1 MSAWDELK
9 TAISQR
15 DELRAQLIAVLEE
28 SDRENNRALR
38 KLDEALTVRDA
49 LRTQLAAVEKER
61 DRIQNAMQGVAASHV
76 QIREERDVL
85 AARVAQL
92 EGEAE
97 GARIALGLLGA
108 ALLPTKENAASF
120 AKALEWDGSSGGP
133 CTQDAVDILR
143 AIRARAGLDG
153 KEGNRG

>member
-1 MSAWDELK
+1 MICDDCGGADE
-9 TAISQR
+9 TCA
-15 DELRAQLIAVLEE
+15 DCAAEE
-28 SDRENNRALR
+28 STTLSRW
-38 KLDEALTVRDA
+38 
-49 LRTQLAAVEKER
+49 LAAAEKER
-61 DRIQNAMQGVAASHV
+61 DEAKNKASEYAHALDACHA
-76 QIREERDVL
+76 RRDVL

>member
-1 MSAWDELK
+1 MTNSDMLLTLLNAALEEDKLL
-9 TAISQR
+9 R
-15 DELRAQLIAVLEE
+15 DELEE
-28 SDRENNRALR
+28 SKA
-38 KLDEALTVRDA
+38 EAANERVGSAYLQECAMIERDA
-49 LRTQLAAVEKER
+49 LSKMLESTVKALDESLASNLE
-61 DRIQNAMQGVAASHV
+61 
-76 QIREERDVL
+76 DVL